1 MPEHL
6 WHLFIDLSEAHLWEV
21 IFGNTDLSHVK
32 GLETTTTWELV
43 IDLQTLSRFEGRFP
57 EPFLRGANIPD
68 SLKHLLPAL
77 SREGEELGNSERG
90 RTSLIESWANT
101 RGEREAFFH
110 L

>member
-21 IFGNTDLSHVK
+21 IFGITDLSHVK

-77 SREGEELGNSERG
+77 S
-90 RTSLIESWANT
+90 
-101 RGEREAFFH
+101 
-110 L
+110 